1 MGSIGGHSGGRRLHD
16 ESFAM
21 TTQATLRSQVTLPDR
36 NVAGMRGGSVTKKMN
51 MDERAS
57 SLTSNAEHPLRVE
70 KDIEHAEPLGCPDLR
85 SKKSIWQNGSTSR
98 QIDKANGTQRSLSV
112 PSHVKPRQQLRLPS
126 FKSLGRAPLYPDAL
140 LTPPDE
146 ATLIH
151 WAPSPLG
158 MSGLPTSEPTPQST
172 GTVSRAT
179 MPEALVFGGS
189 IAEAKSNAP
198 ASAPAASLIPVQTT
212 GKYDEGSASSS
223 DDAPETPSWIEAVT
237 QAIGTWACLVN
248 LMMCH

>member
-16 ESFAM
+16 ETFAI

-36 NVAGMRGGSVTKKMN
+36 NVVVMRVGSVTKKTN

-57 SLTSNAEHPLRVE
+57 SLSSDAEYPLHVE
-70 KDIEHAEPLGCPDLR
+70 KDIEHAEPLGSPDLR

-98 QIDKANGTQRSLSV
+98 QIDKVKGTQRSLSV

-146 ATLIH
+146 ASLMH
-151 WAPSPLG
+151 WAPSPSG
-158 MSGLPTSEPTPQST
+158 MSDLPTSEPSPQST

-179 MPEALVFGGS
+179 MPEAPVFSGS
-189 IAEAKSNAP
+189 IAEAESNAP
-198 ASAPAASLIPVQTT
+198 ASAPAASLIPVHTIE
-212 GKYDEGSASSS
+212 KCDEGSASSS
-223 DDAPETPSWIEAVT
+223 DDAPETPSWIETVT
-237 QAIGTWACLVN
+237 QAIGTRYLPG
-248 LMMCH
+248 